1 MLRVRGVRPVAVPLE
16 CRLRGVERLGGKAQV
31 AGDECNLGFGNDAP
45 RTSHLLFRSKS
56 ARRPS
61 QQSLRSNEIAELGHR
76 NAAKRKS
83 RRIVAQSDP
92 LQRAEGVAR
101 CQCTRCSSDQRVH
114 RNRAKLVT
122 PIISTSGVRSECNR
136 QHGTEKRICLT
147 FCIRSESNRRRQT
160 MSTRHWPPSKAFLA
174 GGQATRGAK
183 ARSAALSNSALV
195 TAAST

>member
-1 MLRVRGVRPVAVPLE
+1 MPRVRGVRPVAVPLE
-16 CRLRGVERLGGKAQV
+16 HRLRSVERLDGKAQI

-45 RTSHLLFRSKS
+45 RTGHLLFRAKS

-61 QQSLRSNEIAELGHR
+61 QQSLRSDEIAELGHR
-76 NAAKRKS
+76 DAAKRKS
-83 RRIVAQSDP
+83 WRIVAQSDP

-101 CQCTRCSSDQRVH
+101 CQCTRCGSDQRVH

-122 PIISTSGVRSECNR
+122 PVVPTSGVKSECNR
-136 QHGTEKRICLT
+136 QHGKEKWICLIS
-147 FCIRSESNRRRQT
+147 CIRSESNRRRQT

-174 GGQATRGAK
+174 GGRATRGGRAM
-183 ARSAALSNSALV
+183 SAALSDSALV

>member
-1 MLRVRGVRPVAVPLE
+1 CACAAFARSPCPSSAACAVSSALAE
-16 CRLRGVERLGGKAQV
+16 KLKSRETSAIS
-31 AGDECNLGFGNDAP
+31 ASADAP
-45 RTSHLLFRSKS
+45 RTSHRLFRAKS

-61 QQSLRSNEIAELGHR
+61 QQSLRSNELAELGHR
-76 NAAKRKS
+76 DATKRQS

-92 LQRAEGVAR
+92 LQCAEGVAR
-101 CQCTRCSSDQRVH
+101 CQCTRCGSDQRSH
-114 RNRAKLVT
+114 RNPAKLVT
-122 PIISTSGVRSECNR
+122 PVISTSGVKSVCNR

-174 GGQATRGAK
+174 GGRATRGAK